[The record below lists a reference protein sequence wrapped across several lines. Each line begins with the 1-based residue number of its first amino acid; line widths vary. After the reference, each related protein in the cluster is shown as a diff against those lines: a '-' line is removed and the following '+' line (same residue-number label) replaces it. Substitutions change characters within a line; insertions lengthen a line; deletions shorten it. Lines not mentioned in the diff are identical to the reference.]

1 MHLEV
6 PTLSLRSTPL
16 LGTSEAEALAVMLV
30 TMTGMQRTTA
40 VVASTAS
47 GCGEM
52 MEETG
57 LAVVVAVVAVLGLAV
72 VAAVVAAAV
81 VVGAMLGLA
90 VAAVVGLAAV
100 VAVVVAAAVV
110 VVTRRGWAQP
120 SCFPAP

>member
-1 MHLEV
+1 M
-6 PTLSLRSTPL
+6 
-16 LGTSEAEALAVMLV
+16 GTSEAEALAVMLV

-47 GCGEM
+47 GCGKM

-57 LAVVVAVVAVLGLAV
+57 LAAVVVVVVAVAVLGLAV
-72 VAAVVAAAV
+72 VAAVVA
-81 VVGAMLGLA
+81 
-90 VAAVVGLAAV
+90 AAVVGLAAV

-110 VVTRRGWAQP
+110 VVTRRDWAQP

>member
-1 MHLEV
+1 MHLAV
-6 PTLSLRSTPL
+6 PTPSLRSTPL
-16 LGTSEAEALAVMLV
+16 LGTSEAEALAAMLV

-57 LAVVVAVVAVLGLAV
+57 LAVVVAAVAVLGLAV
-72 VAAVVAAAV
+72 VAAALAAV
-81 VVGAMLGLA
+81 VVE
-90 VAAVVGLAAV
+90 LAAV
-100 VAVVVAAAVV
+100 VAVVVAAVVV
-110 VVTRRGWAQP
+110 VVTRRDWAQP